1 MVAPVPAHAK
11 AKTGQRIDLRPR
23 LAPRVAKRRELRHYP
38 PIEADEIVNDLSE
51 LERELERA
59 RQAAAENDAALQALE
74 EQRAEREGR
83 LRLARRAAEDF
94 ERRIEEKRLELRR
107 AEAEAAAAEYERSL
121 DARRA
126 AAERFASAVDAVVAE
141 LHGYEAAKQEV
152 ARAWEAAGRSGAAD
166 LVSDDNAEA
175 DPEVVTESI
184 DTLVAA
190 LRDRLGGQLEHEIV
204 EAAARS
210 PMGHDISKLPAHLQT
225 LARARRVAIAQQAR
239 RRRDDAQ
246 RPKPG

>member
-1 MVAPVPAHAK
+1 
-11 AKTGQRIDLRPR
+11 
-23 LAPRVAKRRELRHYP
+23 LRHYP
-38 PIEADEIVNDLSE
+38 PIDSDEIENELSE

-59 RQAAAENDAALQALE
+59 RQAAAENDAALHALE

-107 AEAEAAAAEYERSL
+107 AEAQAVADAYERSV

-126 AAERFASAVDAVVAE
+126 AADRFAAAADAAVAE
-141 LHGYEAAKQEV
+141 LHEYEAAQEDV
-152 ARAWEAAGRSGAAD
+152 ARAWEAVARSGAAD
-166 LVSDDNAEA
+166 LIGA
-175 DPEVVTESI
+175 DAPESEPQSVTQSL
-184 DTLVAA
+184 DTLVGA
-190 LRDRLGGQLEHEIV
+190 LRERLGGELEREVV

-210 PMGHDISKLPAHLQT
+210 PMGHDIPKLPTHLQA

-239 RRRDDAQ
+239 DRRRDN
-246 RPKPG
+246 P